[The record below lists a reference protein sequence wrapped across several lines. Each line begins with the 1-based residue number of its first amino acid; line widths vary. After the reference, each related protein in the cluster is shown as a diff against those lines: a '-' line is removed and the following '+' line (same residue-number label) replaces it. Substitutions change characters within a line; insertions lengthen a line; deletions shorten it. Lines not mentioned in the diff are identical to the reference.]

1 MGPKFFGAAMKIS
14 GERISKRQ
22 LAPMAVAALGVVFGD
37 IGTSPLYAMSAC
49 FTGPGIAVTP
59 EHILGVLSLI
69 FWSLVLVILLKY
81 VMVVLNADNKGEGG
95 VLALTALV
103 VNTERQ
109 SPRRRWYGTLG
120 ILGASLFFADGA
132 ITPTITVLSA
142 VEGLQVAA
150 PAAHI
155 PTVPIA
161 IVVLIG
167 FFVIQRHG
175 TGSVGKVFGPIM
187 LGWFLIL
194 SVMGVGWILREPT
207 VALALEPTRAVR
219 MLTEHKVGALAVLAG
234 VFLTVTGGE
243 ALYADMGH
251 FGKAPIRLGWIFIV
265 MPALVLNY
273 FGQGALLIENPAAI
287 SNPFYL
293 MVPDW
298 AVLPLVVIATAA
310 SVIASQAVIS
320 GVFSVTT
327 QAVSLGLLP
336 RLRVEHSSAE
346 HAGQIY
352 VPTMNWILMMA
363 ALALVV
369 GFGSSAALAGA
380 YGLAVSGAMT
390 IVTPLTLS
398 LIKSR
403 RGKDSRWLRTGLSL
417 LFVVDIAFL
426 LANLT
431 KLEDGGWLP
440 LASGLLIFWLMQTWQ
455 TGRAS
460 VMARLLREQKPVRD
474 FLEDLKRDPPVRVA
488 GTSIFMDPKA
498 SGIPRALLN
507 NIKFNRV
514 MHERVVLLT
523 VVTREQPR
531 IAPSKRLTVTP
542 VCEGIVRLV
551 AQVGFMEKPNIT
563 DILREAEAYGVPYD
577 PEATTYFLSREELL
591 PGRRSDLP
599 PLRRRAF
606 MQMARSA
613 QVIADYYGLPPNRV
627 VEIGTRLEI

>member
-1 MGPKFFGAAMKIS
+1 MS
-14 GERISKRQ
+14 GEHNSSGR
-22 LAPMAVAALGVVFGD
+22 LAPLALAALGVVFGD
-37 IGTSPLYAMSAC
+37 IGTSPLYAVSAC

-59 EHILGVLSLI
+59 EHVFGVLSLI

-81 VMVVLNADNKGEGG
+81 VGVVLNADNKGEGG

-103 VNTERQ
+103 INTARA
-109 SPRRRWYGTLG
+109 SPRRRLYGMLG

-132 ITPTITVLSA
+132 ITPAISVLSA
-142 VEGLQVAA
+142 VEGLHVAA
-150 PAAHI
+150 PDAQI
-155 PTVPIA
+155 PILPITM
-161 IVVLIG
+161 VVLVG
-167 FFVIQRHG
+167 LFLIQRHG
-175 TGSVGKVFGPIM
+175 TGSVGRVFGPVM
-187 LGWFLIL
+187 LGWFAVLA
-194 SVMGVGWILREPT
+194 VMGAAWVVREPG
-207 VALALEPTRAVR
+207 VLLALDPTRGLEL
-219 MLTEHKVGALAVLAG
+219 LTQHKVGSLAVLAG
-234 VFLTVTGGE
+234 VFLCVTGGE

-251 FGKAPIRLGWIFIV
+251 FGKAPIRLGWICVV

-273 FGQGALLIENPAAI
+273 FGQGAMLIENPAAI
-287 SNPFYL
+287 SNPFFL
-293 MVPDW
+293 MAPAW
-298 AVLPLVVIATAA
+298 SLWPLVILSTAA
-310 SVIASQAVIS
+310 TVIASQAVIS

-336 RLRVEHSSAE
+336 RLRVEHSSADN
-346 HAGQIY
+346 AGQIY
-352 VPTMNWILMMA
+352 VPTMNWLLMVA

-369 GFGSSAALAGA
+369 GFGSSAALGGA

-403 RGKDSRWLRTGLSL
+403 TGEKSRALRMGLSL

-426 LANLT
+426 FANMT

-440 LASGLLIFWLMQTWQ
+440 LASGLVIFWLMQTWQ
-455 TGRAS
+455 SGRAS

-474 FLEDLKRDPPVRVA
+474 FLEDLKRDPPVRVP
-488 GTSIFMDPKA
+488 GTAIFLDPKA

-514 MHERVVLLT
+514 IHEQVVLLT

-531 IAPSKRLTVTP
+531 IPQPKRLTVTP
-542 VCEGIVRLV
+542 VCEGIVRVV
-551 AQVGFMEKPNIT
+551 AQIGFMEDPAIT
-563 DILREAEAYGVPYD
+563 EFLREAEGHGVRYE
-577 PEATTYFLSREELL
+577 PEHTTYFLSREELL

-599 PLRRRAF
+599 PLRRMAF

-613 QVIADYYGLPPNRV
+613 QVIADYYGLPPSRV
-627 VEIGTRLEI
+627 IEIGTRLEI

>member
-1 MGPKFFGAAMKIS
+1 
-14 GERISKRQ
+14 
-22 LAPMAVAALGVVFGD
+22 MALAALGVVFGD
-37 IGTSPLYAMSAC
+37 IGTSPLYAVSAC
-49 FTGPGIAVTP
+49 FTGPHIAVTP
-59 EHILGVLSLI
+59 EHIFGVLSLI

-81 VMVVLNADNKGEGG
+81 VAVVLNADNKGEGG

-103 VNTERQ
+103 VNTERA
-109 SPRRRWYGTLG
+109 SPRRKIYGMLG

-132 ITPTITVLSA
+132 ITPAISVLSA
-142 VEGLQVAA
+142 VEGLHVAA
-150 PAAHI
+150 PTAQI
-155 PTVPIA
+155 PVLPITV
-161 IVVLIG
+161 VVLVG
-167 FFVIQRHG
+167 LFLIQRHG
-175 TGSVGKVFGPIM
+175 TGSVARIFGPVM

-194 SVMGVGWILREPT
+194 GVMGLSWIVREPR
-207 VALALEPTRAVR
+207 VLFALDPSQGLRLFMA
-219 MLTEHKVGALAVLAG
+219 HKVGALAVLAG

-251 FGKAPIRLGWIFIV
+251 FGKRPIRAAWIFIV

-273 FGQGALLIENPAAI
+273 FGQGAMLIENPAAI
-287 SNPFYL
+287 ENPFYL
-293 MVPDW
+293 MAPEW
-298 AVLPLVVIATAA
+298 SRWLLVIIATAA
-310 SVIASQAVIS
+310 TVIASQAVIS

-336 RLRVEHSSAE
+336 RQRVEHSSAE
-346 HAGQIY
+346 NVGQIY
-352 VPTMNWILMMA
+352 VPTMNWLLMGA
-363 ALALVV
+363 AIALVL

-403 RGKDSRWLRTGLSL
+403 TGSKSRALRTGLSL
-417 LFVVDIAFL
+417 LFIIDIAFL
-426 LANLT
+426 FANFT

-440 LASGLLIFWLMQTWQ
+440 MVSGFVIYWLMQSWQ
-455 TGRAS
+455 GGRAAM
-460 VMARLLREQKPVRD
+460 MARLLRDQKPVRD

-488 GTSIFMDPKA
+488 GTAIFLDAKA

-514 MHERVVLLT
+514 IHERVVLLT

-531 IAPSKRLTVTP
+531 IADAKRLTVTP
-542 VCEGIVRLV
+542 VCEGIIRIV
-551 AQVGFMEKPNIT
+551 AQVGFMEKPNILGF
-563 DILREAEAYGVPYD
+563 LRNAEAYGVPYE
-577 PEATTYFLSREELL
+577 PEVTTFFLSREELIR
-591 PGRRSDLP
+591 GQRSDLP
-599 PLRRRAF
+599 PLRRRVF

>member
-1 MGPKFFGAAMKIS
+1 MS
-14 GERISKRQ
+14 GERNSSGRV
-22 LAPMAVAALGVVFGD
+22 APMALAALGVVFGD
-37 IGTSPLYAMSAC
+37 IGTSPLYAVSAC
-49 FTGPGIAVTP
+49 FTGPHIAVTP
-59 EHILGVLSLI
+59 EHIFGVLSLI

-81 VMVVLNADNKGEGG
+81 VAVVLNADNKGEGG

-103 VNTERQ
+103 VNTERA
-109 SPRRRWYGTLG
+109 SPRRKIYGMLG

-132 ITPTITVLSA
+132 ITPAISVLSA
-142 VEGLQVAA
+142 VEGLHVAA
-150 PAAHI
+150 PTAQI
-155 PTVPIA
+155 PVLPITV
-161 IVVLIG
+161 VVLVG
-167 FFVIQRHG
+167 LFLIQRHG
-175 TGSVGKVFGPIM
+175 TGSVARIFGPVM

-194 SVMGVGWILREPT
+194 GVMGLSWIVREPR
-207 VALALEPTRAVR
+207 VLFALDPSQGLRLFMA
-219 MLTEHKVGALAVLAG
+219 HKVGALAVLAG

-251 FGKAPIRLGWIFIV
+251 FGKRPIRAAWIFIV

-273 FGQGALLIENPAAI
+273 FGQGAMLIENPAAI
-287 SNPFYL
+287 ENPFYL
-293 MVPDW
+293 MAPEW
-298 AVLPLVVIATAA
+298 SRWLLVIIATAA
-310 SVIASQAVIS
+310 TVIASQAVIS
-320 GVFSVTT
+320 GVFSVST

-336 RLRVEHSSAE
+336 RQRVEHSSAE
-346 HAGQIY
+346 NVGQIY
-352 VPTMNWILMMA
+352 VPTMNWLLMGA
-363 ALALVV
+363 AIALVL

-403 RGKDSRWLRTGLSL
+403 TGRASRALRAGLSL
-417 LFVVDIAFL
+417 LFVIDIAFL

-440 LASGLLIFWLMQTWQ
+440 LASGLIIYWLMQSWQ
-455 TGRAS
+455 TGRAAM
-460 VMARLLREQKPVRD
+460 MARLLRDQKPVRD
-474 FLEDLKRDPPVRVA
+474 FLEDLKREPPVRVA
-488 GTSIFMDPKA
+488 GTAIFLDAKA

-514 MHERVVLLT
+514 IHERVVLLT

-531 IAPSKRLTVTP
+531 IADAKRLTVTP
-542 VCEGIVRLV
+542 VCEGIIRIV
-551 AQVGFMEKPNIT
+551 AQVGFMEKPNILGF
-563 DILREAEAYGVPYD
+563 LRNAEAYGVPYE
-577 PEATTYFLSREELL
+577 PEVTTFFLSREELIR
-591 PGRRSDLP
+591 GQRSDLP
-599 PLRRRAF
+599 PLRRRVF